1 MAFGCIYL
9 YIHLKW
15 MLIDSIYFWIV
26 TFTTVGFGD
35 IVISV
40 DDQENFL
47 MACLV
52 VYRTFGLALLAGL
65 IDSLVAWVNVRKEQ
79 LKKRASR
86 LRDFRNTMLE
96 KQYFFSGHAN
106 ENGAKGSASSRIR
119 RKVSFERRHNKQL
132 DQFERS
138 TLC

>member
-1 MAFGCIYL
+1 
-9 YIHLKW
+9 

-65 IDSLVAWVNVRKEQ
+65 IDSLVAWVNVRKEE

-86 LRDFRNTMLE
+86 LRDFRSTLLE
-96 KQYFFSGHAN
+96 KQYFISRHAN
-106 ENGAKGSASSRIR
+106 ENDEKGSASSKIR
-119 RKVSFERRHNKQL
+119 RKISFERRHNKQQL

>member
-1 MAFGCIYL
+1 
-9 YIHLKW
+9 

-65 IDSLVAWVNVRKEQ
+65 IDSLVAWVNV
-79 LKKRASR
+79 
-86 LRDFRNTMLE
+86 
-96 KQYFFSGHAN
+96 
-106 ENGAKGSASSRIR
+106 
-119 RKVSFERRHNKQL
+119 
-132 DQFERS
+132 
-138 TLC
+138 

>member
-1 MAFGCIYL
+1 
-9 YIHLKW
+9 

-65 IDSLVAWVNVRKEQ
+65 IDSLVAWVNVRKEE

-86 LRDFRNTMLE
+86 LRDFRSTLLE
-96 KQYFFSGHAN
+96 KQYFISRHVN
-106 ENGAKGSASSRIR
+106 ENDEKGSASSKIR
-119 RKVSFERRHNKQL
+119 RKISFERRHNKQQL